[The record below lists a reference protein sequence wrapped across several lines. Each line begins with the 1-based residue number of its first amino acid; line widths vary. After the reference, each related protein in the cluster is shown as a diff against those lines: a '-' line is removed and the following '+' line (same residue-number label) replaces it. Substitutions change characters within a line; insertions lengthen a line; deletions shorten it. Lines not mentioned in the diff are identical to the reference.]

1 MTPSQANFYRLL
13 RLTLSPGVRDAFQLQ
28 VDGLGNIPRR
38 GPALIVANHRSFV
51 DPFLLGAAVPRTINF
66 LAASFVFKLPGFG
79 QLASQTGAI
88 PVDIAGGRRAMPAL
102 ERVVD
107 CLRKG
112 QVVGIFPEGVAS
124 FRKGA
129 EGIARFQMGFVKALA
144 AARMPEL
151 PVIPCAIVGEGERAL
166 AELPPAL
173 MRLIDRSGQ
182 FANSAT
188 ELRVPRQVWVGVGKP
203 LMLGQLLGDEPEKP
217 QLQAATEAVRS
228 QVHQLY
234 ERGAAH
240 LAIEPT
246 PLVFDI
252 GPVQLRLA
260 RPGLPGDRR
269 PPDLGD
275 EEAVLANYPGTWWPS
290 PQPGE
295 DWLLISDRK
304 LTLWRP
310 PNSNLPL
317 RWEHIAEIR
326 TRRPV
331 GEPGQL
337 LIRERGGREHLF
349 SPADPA
355 ALPKLRAAIAEALKS
370 GHAGADADFENAL
383 WERDHRHPEGQS

>member
-13 RLTLSPGVRDAFQLQ
+13 RMTLGPGVREAFQMT
-28 VDGLGNIPRR
+28 VDGLANVPRR
-38 GPALIVANHRSFV
+38 GPALIVCNHRSFV

-66 LAASFVFKLPGFG
+66 LAASFVFKVPGFRR
-79 QLASQTGAI
+79 LAAQTGAI
-88 PVDIAGGRRAMPAL
+88 PVDIAGGRRAAPAL
-102 ERVVD
+102 DKVVD
-107 CLRKG
+107 CLRQG

-129 EGIARFQMGFVKALA
+129 EGIARFQLGFVKALA

-151 PVIPCAIVGEGERAL
+151 PIIPCAIIGEGERAL

-173 MRLIDRSGQ
+173 MRLIDRSDQ
-182 FANSAT
+182 FAHAAT

-217 QLQAATEAVRS
+217 LLQAATEAVRA

-234 ERGAAH
+234 EAGAAH
-240 LAIEPT
+240 LAIEPA

-252 GPVQLRLA
+252 GPVQLRVA
-260 RPGLPGDRR
+260 RSVTGERR

-275 EEAVLANYPGTWWPS
+275 EEAVLASYPGTWWPS

-304 LTLWRP
+304 MTLWRP
-310 PNSNLPL
+310 PATNLPL
-317 RWEHIAEIR
+317 TWEQIAEIR
-326 TRRPV
+326 TCRPA

-337 LIRERGGREHLF
+337 LIQERDGAEHLF
-349 SPADPA
+349 SPADPT
-355 ALPKLRAAIAEALKS
+355 ALAKLRNAVRDALQS
-370 GHAGADADFENAL
+370 VQTGADSDFETAL
-383 WERDHRHPEGQS
+383 WERDQRHPEGF